1 MTGPTGAAAPPDF
14 GSLSGAYGAAI
25 EAGSFPDAERVVR
38 DALAAGATGAE
49 VFAHV
54 LTPAMYRIGERWERS
69 EITVADE
76 HRATAISNRIVGV
89 VYEALAVE
97 MPTSKERV
105 IVAAVEGDQHV
116 MGLRMIADVL
126 EGAGY
131 ETLYLGADTS
141 LAGLLASIARY
152 GPSVV
157 ALGATAPWSAAKLVD
172 TVREV
177 RAATPSL
184 PIVVGGAQ
192 AERAALAA
200 GADRVHVATDAT
212 TIVALVESVIEPR
225 RSA

>member
-1 MTGPTGAAAPPDF
+1 MTESTGVPAAPDF
-14 GSLSGAYGAAI
+14 DALSNAYSAAI
-25 EAGSFPDAERVVR
+25 EAGSFFDADRVVR
-38 DALAAGATGAE
+38 DALAAGVTGAE

-54 LTPAMYRIGERWERS
+54 LTPAMYRIGERWERA
-69 EITVADE
+69 EITAADE
-76 HRATAISNRIVGV
+76 HLATAISNRVMGS

-97 MPTSKERV
+97 MPASKERV

-116 MGLRMIADVL
+116 MGLRMIADLL
-126 EGAGY
+126 EGVGY
-131 ETLYLGADTS
+131 ETLFLGADTP
-141 LAGLLASIARY
+141 LAGLLTSIARY
-152 GPSVV
+152 APSVV

-184 PIVVGGAQ
+184 PIIVGGAQ

-200 GADRVHVATDAT
+200 GADQVHVAADAT
-212 TIVALVESVIEPR
+212 SIVALVESLIGPR